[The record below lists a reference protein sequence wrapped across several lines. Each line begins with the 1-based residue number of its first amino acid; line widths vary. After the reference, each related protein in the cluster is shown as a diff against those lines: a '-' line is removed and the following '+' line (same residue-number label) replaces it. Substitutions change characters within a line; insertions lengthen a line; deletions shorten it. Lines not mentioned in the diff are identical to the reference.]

1 MAGLFF
7 LCEFPR
13 DLAAQTPQAASQKL
27 KSHPAASVKHF
38 KGKKKKHPKK
48 HLKKKNKKRKRPSDV
63 FIPKDSAH
71 WKPIQIFK
79 EKKRPN
85 HNAFP
90 EDASG
95 RFPTNSG
102 SGISSRY
109 RSVTRS
115 RFASKERRRFKS
127 ALFVRQIEHVV
138 EKIKNKKTKKTT
150 LRKVLKGHRSLA
162 QVFAA
167 FYGSPR
173 NGELIVSLF
182 PKSLKELRKHLE
194 FRFLISQGRLVKV
207 EPVMVSILGPNQKE
221 EFLDSHQLDKRKIGF
236 NENYASSGKIFI
248 SHLNIHDGKKTLNS
262 ASLEMAA
269 FGEDAILGNVSAE
282 FSLRGLP
289 YPQK

>member
-7 LCEFPR
+7 LCEFPW
-13 DLAAQTPQAASQKL
+13 DLAAQTPQAASQSS
-27 KSHPAASVKHF
+27 KSRPAAPAKHF
-38 KGKKKKHPKK
+38 KAKKKRR
-48 HLKKKNKKRKRPSDV
+48 LKKKIRKQKPSLEV
-63 FIPKDSAH
+63 FIPKDSIH
-71 WKPIQIFK
+71 WKPIQVFK
-79 EKKRPN
+79 EKKK
-85 HNAFP
+85 
-90 EDASG
+90 G
-95 RFPTNSG
+95 
-102 SGISSRY
+102 
-109 RSVTRS
+109 
-115 RFASKERRRFKS
+115 FKS
-127 ALFVRQIEHVV
+127 ALFVRQIEHAV

-150 LRKVLKGHRSLA
+150 LKKILKGHKSLA

-167 FYGSPR
+167 FYGNPGK
-173 NGELIVSLF
+173 GELIVSLF

-194 FRFLISQGRLVKV
+194 FRFLISRGRLVKV

-269 FGEDAILGNVSAE
+269 FGEDAVLGNVSAE

-289 YPQK
+289 YHQK